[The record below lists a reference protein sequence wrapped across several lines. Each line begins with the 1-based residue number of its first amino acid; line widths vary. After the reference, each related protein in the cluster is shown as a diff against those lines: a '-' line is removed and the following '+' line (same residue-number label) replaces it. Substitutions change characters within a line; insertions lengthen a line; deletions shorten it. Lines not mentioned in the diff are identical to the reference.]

1 MKTYPA
7 KFYNDRR
14 LEDASPENIVKTI
27 KAQCYVKGKS
37 GKWINYVN
45 GRIEIT
51 HSKITGIITDD
62 KALVYYEADKNL
74 FHAIGTN
81 FGYIFEP

>member
-7 KFYNDRR
+7 KYYSDKGLR
-14 LEDASPENIVKTI
+14 EESPENIVKTI

-37 GKWINYVN
+37 GNWINYVN

-51 HSKITGIITDD
+51 HSKVTGIITDT
-62 KALVYYEADKNL
+62 KALVYYEPDKNL
-74 FHAIGTN
+74 FHAIGTD
-81 FGYIFEP
+81 FGYVFEP